1 MLRIRMGRT
10 QRLTW
15 LGLPRGDWRY
25 KTRPGRGHSVYTT
38 YCRQWKQNNWG
49 AFWEVY
55 KHNYLYHFI
64 CMRSHT
70 GIVAPAILTDPSHW
84 NRHYGA
90 LFGPLFTIS
99 EIYEV
104 SKCDNMIQTHWYT
117 PNSQKLCFVTLAFCR
132 ERHHHFRSGQ
142 ASLSPSRMKMDR
154 AILTTIAI
162 QFNILSQ
169 TLFLL
174 NIIVVGSARTY
185 FRNQAGLQL
194 SLSHSRCC
202 HYNPF
207 QDFPSIANQKSQLGI
222 LMSQALPLKG
232 PYFRILIKILQVPF
246 SVTPRSLK

>member
-1 MLRIRMGRT
+1 M
-10 QRLTW
+10 
-15 LGLPRGDWRY
+15 
-25 KTRPGRGHSVYTT
+25 
-38 YCRQWKQNNWG
+38 
-49 AFWEVY
+49 
-55 KHNYLYHFI
+55 
-64 CMRSHT
+64 
-70 GIVAPAILTDPSHW
+70 
-84 NRHYGA
+84 
-90 LFGPLFTIS
+90 
-99 EIYEV
+99 
-104 SKCDNMIQTHWYT
+104 
-117 PNSQKLCFVTLAFCR
+117 TLAFCR

-142 ASLSPSRMKMDR
+142 ASLSPSRMKMDG

-174 NIIVVGSARTY
+174 NIIVSGSARTY

-232 PYFRILIKILQVPF
+232 PYFKDPGGYRKWHLQNFDQNSKTTFQYKYKCIKKNKDLLEAVP
-246 SVTPRSLK
+246 VT

>member
-1 MLRIRMGRT
+1 
-10 QRLTW
+10 
-15 LGLPRGDWRY
+15 
-25 KTRPGRGHSVYTT
+25 
-38 YCRQWKQNNWG
+38 
-49 AFWEVY
+49 
-55 KHNYLYHFI
+55 
-64 CMRSHT
+64 MRSHT

-84 NRHYGA
+84 NRHHGA
-90 LFGPLFTIS
+90 FFGPLFTII

-142 ASLSPSRMKMDR
+142 ASFSPSRMKMDR

>member
-1 MLRIRMGRT
+1 
-10 QRLTW
+10 
-15 LGLPRGDWRY
+15 
-25 KTRPGRGHSVYTT
+25 
-38 YCRQWKQNNWG
+38 
-49 AFWEVY
+49 
-55 KHNYLYHFI
+55 
-64 CMRSHT
+64 MRSHT

-84 NRHYGA
+84 NGHYGA

-142 ASLSPSRMKMDR
+142 ASLSPSRMKMDG

-222 LMSQALPLKG
+222 LMSQALPLKD
-232 PYFRILIKILQVPF
+232 PYFKDPGGYRKWHLQNF
-246 SVTPRSLK
+246 DQNSKTTFQ

>member
-1 MLRIRMGRT
+1 
-10 QRLTW
+10 
-15 LGLPRGDWRY
+15 
-25 KTRPGRGHSVYTT
+25 
-38 YCRQWKQNNWG
+38 
-49 AFWEVY
+49 
-55 KHNYLYHFI
+55 
-64 CMRSHT
+64 
-70 GIVAPAILTDPSHW
+70 
-84 NRHYGA
+84 
-90 LFGPLFTIS
+90 
-99 EIYEV
+99 
-104 SKCDNMIQTHWYT
+104 
-117 PNSQKLCFVTLAFCR
+117 
-132 ERHHHFRSGQ
+132 
-142 ASLSPSRMKMDR
+142 MDG

-232 PYFRILIKILQVPF
+232 PYFDQNFASAIFGTPQVLKNKTISDGGITVDFSIIKVHT
-246 SVTPRSLK
+246 SN